1 MKRSL
6 MLIPV
11 IAGILLSNACSKR
24 IEPGHVGIVVNS
36 YGNQRGVSDFPATTG
51 TVWYNPWTTTVL
63 QYPTFVQTA
72 KWTKDVNEGKPVN
85 EQITFT
91 NKDNM
96 LIAVDVSL
104 SYSLLP
110 EKVPHFY
117 VKFRNDDL
125 AAFTH
130 GILRNQARDCFNE
143 NAGQYTIDQI
153 MGDNA
158 AFISSVRK
166 CVQSQTEGV
175 GVQLEQFGL
184 IGAPRPPQQVI
195 DSINLK
201 AQAQQI
207 TYQKQIEVA
216 QAEADAKKRVA
227 DAEGYAKAGI
237 IEAEAQA
244 KANAILAASITPTLV
259 QYETVKKWNGALPT
273 YSGGGTPIISLPGN
287 K

>member
-1 MKRSL
+1 
-6 MLIPV
+6 
-11 IAGILLSNACSKR
+11 
-24 IEPGHVGIVVNS
+24 
-36 YGNQRGVSDFPATTG
+36 
-51 TVWYNPWTTTVL
+51 
-63 QYPTFVQTA
+63 
-72 KWTKDVNEGKPVN
+72 
-85 EQITFT
+85 
-91 NKDNM
+91 
-96 LIAVDVSL
+96 
-104 SYSLLP
+104 
-110 EKVPHFY
+110 
-117 VKFRNDDL
+117 
-125 AAFTH
+125 
-130 GILRNQARDCFNE
+130 
-143 NAGQYTIDQI
+143 